1 MSKKPQPVLA
11 DIRDLPLEDD
21 TEARQLV
28 MRFGEH
34 RARME
39 YDRDG
44 DRICLTN
51 LAVPRILQELGVADP
66 FTERVMQWVEERSLK
81 VIPTHPIIKDY
92 LRRNATWKR
101 LLLKGVEI

>member
-1 MSKKPQPVLA
+1 MNKKTTPTVE
-11 DIRDLPLEDD
+11 DIGTLPLEDD

-44 DRICLTN
+44 DRIFLTN
-51 LAVPRILQELGVADP
+51 LAVPRPLQEQGVADP
-66 FTERVMQWVEERSLK
+66 FAIRVMQWVEERNLK
-81 VIPTHPIIKDY
+81 VIPTHPVIKDF
-92 LRRNATWKR
+92 LRRNAAWKR